1 MCESGGVASTV
12 LQASAASSP
21 ATIERTE
28 EAVDLTPRHSL
39 DTPWQTIVW
48 NDPVNLM
55 SYVVYVFRS
64 YFGFSK
70 EKATKLML
78 QVHHDGRTI
87 VATGTREAMEA
98 HVHAMHSFG
107 LTATVERAEK

>member
-1 MCESGGVASTV
+1 MLRMCESGVVASTV
-12 LQASAASSP
+12 SSP
-21 ATIERTE
+21 STIERTE

-39 DTPWQTIVW
+39 DMPWRTVVW

-70 EKATKLML
+70 EKATRLML
-78 QVHHDGRTI
+78 QVHRDGRAI

-98 HVHAMHSFG
+98 HAHAMHSFG
-107 LTATVERAEK
+107 LTATVDRAEK